1 VKTKTVGGEAGGE
14 GKISPLSFIKGR
26 FGGFGRRRKDVFA

>member
-1 VKTKTVGGEAGGE
+1 MQSGEKLGVSW

-26 FGGFGRRRKDVFA
+26 FGGFGRRKKDVFV